1 MRSFQN
7 TPVQTSPRFAP
18 SSRRIR
24 DAVSIDWQF
33 RPINRREPGK
43 SHWLYVLGENIA
55 ANYPQ
60 QDVVPTIRFKRI
72 EHLGKEAFTFK
83 QSINRVRVTLV
94 PDEDRSLVEV
104 LVCDLPVPSR
114 DSVYKPRYSHTP
126 TVRQTFNFREDAFEL
141 MSFCLHHISKD
152 TPYVRDDFEK
162 IQVTYDL
169 ASMSDKVF
177 YCGEISKVFLQDNNR
192 WRITMMNG
200 DEVEV
205 DQSTLSGPRPA
216 LSYFLAYQNPLQ
228 AEVFTTY
235 DRRRFYEYVD
245 LA

>member
-7 TPVQTSPRFAP
+7 QSVQTAPRFAP
-18 SSRRIR
+18 STRRIR

-60 QDVVPTIRFKRI
+60 QDQVPTIRFKRI
-72 EHLGKEAFTFK
+72 EHIGKEAFTFK
-83 QSINRVRVTLV
+83 QSINRVRITLV

-126 TVRQTFNFREDAFEL
+126 TEKKTFNFRDQAEEL
-141 MSFCLHHISKD
+141 LAFCLSNLCKD

-162 IQVTYDL
+162 IPVTFHL
-169 ASMSDKVF
+169 ASMTSKVF

-192 WRITMMNG
+192 WRVTMMNG
-200 DEVEV
+200 DIVEV

-216 LSYFLAYQNPLQ
+216 QTYFLAYQSPLQ
-228 AEVFTTY
+228 AEVFTSY

-245 LA
+245 LT